1 MLALMSSTEGI
12 IFGSGQFQRHDR
24 GGFVLA
30 ERNGPSKGCSPS
42 LPGGVP
48 MHSPLPMGTPG
59 VSVYYTVF
67 PRGRLP
73 IFRMKISA

>member
-30 ERNGPSKGCSPS
+30 ERNGPSKGCSPCTPHRS
-42 LPGGVP
+42 PGESPCIPRSPWVP
-48 MHSPLPMGTPG
+48 RVYPCTIRYFPVGGSPFFG
-59 VSVYYTVF
+59 
-67 PRGRLP
+67 
-73 IFRMKISA
+73 